1 MHCALGTRRA
11 SFFDHLFHRMVEYKG
26 KELSAVPGAMAASFP
41 NNTACICCKR
51 SEGETNST
59 DPLQH
64 IFSEISEE
72 KLCVG
77 LCK

>member
-1 MHCALGTRRA
+1 MHCALGTKHA
-11 SFFDHLFHRMVEYKG
+11 SFFDHLFRRMVEYEG
-26 KELSAVPGAMAASFP
+26 KELSAVPGTMASSSP
-41 NNTACICCKR
+41 DNTACICCKR
-51 SEGETNST
+51 SERETDSA

-64 IFSEISEE
+64 MFSEISEE